1 MADMSFLRSDLHRE
15 SGRNRTY
22 YRGANGGRP
31 FVNGGQP
38 LQPLTHRSVRD
49 ALVDGNRV
57 QDKLMAKLMAAYE
70 DIEAGSR
77 HRALFRDPKPKKKR
91 PLKLPGVVR
100 ARNTPSPATR
110 TRPAR
115 THHSQEAGRSSTS
128 EHNNSRHG
136 GSESRQQPASS
147 TAAVSRQRRKPAT
160 APAGPRTVAAPPSS
174 TSSSRGPL
182 WAPKRNN
189 LLEKQ
194 KETRAAT
201 RKLRVK
207 PKRTPADKALSRL
220 EKEADG
226 LRVCLNKIGPKGRG
240 ITLITTLTAG
250 SRLTC
255 VGCDNTRGLK
265 YRLVLT
271 ADENIAEQTFSEK
284 MHVLHALAVAV
295 RISEIPRKER
305 SGGSKGAKDGWGN
318 DLRLDVD
325 PDIMVEQMSK
335 QPRNLNPEAELQA
348 MEEEEEELKKQRA
361 REANRALR
369 ERRAKEAERIR
380 KIDEAIR
387 QGKKPALKGEESD
400 EDEFEDESD
409 EDSEED
415 YDEGSDQANA
425 FNKQFNQKPKVQ
437 ESPSPTKKEALAQTS
452 SEKGYWPT
460 PANRRVRRAPRGA
473 PLETC

>member
-70 DIEAGSR
+70 DIESGSR
-77 HRALFRDPKPKKKR
+77 HQALFRDPKPKKKR

-100 ARNTPSPATR
+100 ARNTSSPATR

-115 THHSQEAGRSSTS
+115 TQLESPHSQEARRSSTS
-128 EHNNSRHG
+128 ERNNNSRH
-136 GSESRQQPASS
+136 SDESRRRQASATAPASS
-147 TAAVSRQRRKPAT
+147 QRRKPAT

-174 TSSSRGPL
+174 SSSTARGPL

-240 ITLITTLTAG
+240 ITLIATLTAG
-250 SRLTC
+250 NRLTC

-271 ADENIAEQTFSEK
+271 ADENIAEQSFSEK

-305 SGGSKGAKDGWGN
+305 SRGSKQGAKDGWGN

-335 QPRNLNPEAELQA
+335 QPRNLNPEEELQA
-348 MEEEEEELKKQRA
+348 MEEEEEEVCSKL
-361 REANRALR
+361 
-369 ERRAKEAERIR
+369 
-380 KIDEAIR
+380 
-387 QGKKPALKGEESD
+387 
-400 EDEFEDESD
+400 
-409 EDSEED
+409 
-415 YDEGSDQANA
+415 
-425 FNKQFNQKPKVQ
+425 
-437 ESPSPTKKEALAQTS
+437 
-452 SEKGYWPT
+452 
-460 PANRRVRRAPRGA
+460 
-473 PLETC
+473 